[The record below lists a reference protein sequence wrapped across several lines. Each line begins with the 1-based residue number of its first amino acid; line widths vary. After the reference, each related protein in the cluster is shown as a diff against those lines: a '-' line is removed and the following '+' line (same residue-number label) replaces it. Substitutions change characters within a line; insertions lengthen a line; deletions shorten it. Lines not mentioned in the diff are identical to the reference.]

1 MDEDAQMLEINIV
14 TSLTTSCQHFFVTS
28 LTIICQHFIVIGNQ
42 IKDEMDASLCRSVEV
57 ISLTTTGAACRR
69 NVLTVL
75 QSKIGV
81 LKSTKKVIRIGSQSQ
96 SSLLEGY
103 LMSVYKDNIEQE
115 RNNYKKSVHLYHCYQ
130 RNGTKKVIQD
140 KVDDIQCL
148 TKNLKT

>member
-1 MDEDAQMLEINIV
+1 MLEFNIV
-14 TSLTTSCQHFFVTS
+14 TSLTTCCQPFFLTSLTTSCQHFIAF
-28 LTIICQHFIVIGNQ
+28 GNQ

-140 KVDDIQCL
+140 KVHDIQCL